1 MREQKKII
9 RDEYTISDTLVQLD
23 CICVHYG
30 HKQAKVWCL
39 HYMWLTFVLY
49 GLWNDMGWPIETHIE
64 HTTTELTQLHVEL
77 Q

>member
-39 HYMWLTFVLY
+39 HYM
-49 GLWNDMGWPIETHIE
+49 
-64 HTTTELTQLHVEL
+64 
-77 Q
+77 